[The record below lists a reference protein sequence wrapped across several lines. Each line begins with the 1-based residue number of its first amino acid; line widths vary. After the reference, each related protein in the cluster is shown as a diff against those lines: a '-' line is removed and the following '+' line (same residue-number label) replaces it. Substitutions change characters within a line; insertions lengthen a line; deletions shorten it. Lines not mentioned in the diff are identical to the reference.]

1 MGGGLHERIA
11 VLEAEIR
18 MLREQRGWVVGM
30 IEGQKTRASVPGSGE
45 KDKGMGSG
53 DGYGEKVI
61 VVGDDNDDGGSEG
74 DDEVVSEE
82 GKGKGQG

>member
-30 IEGQKTRASVPGSGE
+30 IEGQKTRASIPGSGD
-45 KDKGMGSG
+45 KDKVMSSG

-61 VVGDDNDDGGSEG
+61 VGDDNDDGGSEG
-74 DDEVVSEE
+74 DDEVVREE